1 MEGRNTPYDH
11 PPTEFNFNRL
21 PQNPV
26 KCGKSWWLFHKNGW
40 CKGVPLFNQLKSS
53 LVSGLVSL
61 VFQNASYKCQ
71 NRQSLEELAINE
83 SLKPSTSPLE
93 ISTASSS
100 FWFFNLRCGFLG
112 ILLKIHCAWNLKL
125 GIPKFHGLPH
135 IFPLKLHEAL
145 GFSSTTKP
153 QRLGIQPVHCSCSS
167 CHIRL
172 ASQTMKGFG
181 HCLSRAG
188 YWLSP
193 PVIERGWKIHHCF

>member
-1 MEGRNTPYDH
+1 MIIHQLSSISTDSPKIRSNAEKVDGDFIRMDDARGY
-11 PPTEFNFNRL
+11 
-21 PQNPV
+21 
-26 KCGKSWWLFHKNGW
+26 
-40 CKGVPLFNQLKSS
+40 PLFNQLKSS
-53 LVSGLVSL
+53 LVSGL

-145 GFSSTTKP
+145 GFFVHDKTTTVGDST
-153 QRLGIQPVHCSCSS
+153 GENCSCSS

-172 ASQTMKGFG
+172 ASQTMKAFG
-181 HCLSRAG
+181 HCLSAG
-188 YWLSP
+188 WL
-193 PVIERGWKIHHCF
+193 GWKIHHFLANL

>member
-26 KCGKSWWLFHKNGW
+26 KCGKSWWWFHKNGR

-53 LVSGLVSL
+53 LVSGL

-100 FWFFNLRCGFLG
+100 FWFFNLHCGFLG
-112 ILLKIHCAWNLKL
+112 ILLKTYCAWNLKL

-135 IFPLKLHEAL
+135 ICPLKLHEAF
-145 GFSSTTKP
+145 GFFIHDKTTTVGDSTGSLLLQFLSYP
-153 QRLGIQPVHCSCSS
+153 SCIPNDERFRPLPFRRIQAVE
-167 CHIRL
+167 
-172 ASQTMKGFG
+172 
-181 HCLSRAG
+181 
-188 YWLSP
+188 SP
-193 PVIERGWKIHHCF
+193 LVIERGWKIHHFF